1 MSSVLKILENF
12 DSVKIQTLAE
22 LVGQES
28 GDQLEPI
35 IARMIIEG
43 QLTGFILDGEYIV
56 RDIQDV
62 DRSEIGM
69 RVLDHV
75 VTYSGS

>member
-22 LVGQES
+22 LAGQES

-43 QLTGFILDGEYIV
+43 QLTGFIIDGEYIV
-56 RDIQDV
+56 REVPDV
-62 DRSEIGM
+62 DRSEIGL

>member
-1 MSSVLKILENF
+1 MSSVLQILENF

-43 QLTGFILDGEYIV
+43 QLTGFIIDGEYIV
-56 RDIQDV
+56 REVPDV
-62 DRSEIGM
+62 DRSEIGL